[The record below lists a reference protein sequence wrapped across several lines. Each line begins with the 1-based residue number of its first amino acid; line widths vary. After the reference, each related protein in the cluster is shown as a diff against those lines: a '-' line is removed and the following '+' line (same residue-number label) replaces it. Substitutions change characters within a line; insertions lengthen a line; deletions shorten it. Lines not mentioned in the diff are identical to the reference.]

1 MTEMADNQKKE
12 NFFVR
17 AGKSIA
23 LYAKAT
29 KSELKKVSWP
39 TRKQLINNTLIVIA
53 CVVAV
58 GIVIFALDTV
68 FGFGFNALIGRK
80 TTSNPSDYDFDIND
94 ILEMSTEDA
103 SINFDDAFDE
113 LATGLEIEA
122 TETVEATESVETA
135 SDAE

>member
-17 AGKSIA
+17 TGKSIA

-80 TTSNPSDYDFDIND
+80 TTSDPSDYDFDIND

-103 SINFDDAFDE
+103 TISLDSDFEE
-113 LATGLEIEA
+113 LATGLDVDA
-122 TETVEATESVETA
+122 TEIVEAE

>member
-17 AGKSIA
+17 TGKSIA

-80 TTSNPSDYDFDIND
+80 TTSGTSDYDFDIND

-103 SINFDDAFDE
+103 SINLDGDFEE
-113 LATGLEIEA
+113 LATGLDTDA
-122 TETVEATESVETA
+122 TEIVEAE

>member
-80 TTSNPSDYDFDIND
+80 TTSNNDFDIND
-94 ILEMSTEDA
+94 FIEMASEGASASLDSDEGLDMDIELDDLDAEADEILEEA
-103 SINFDDAFDE
+103 S
-113 LATGLEIEA
+113 
-122 TETVEATESVETA
+122 S
-135 SDAE
+135 AE